1 MEKPSTY
8 IVGTPLYEKTQG
20 DDTNQIIVYGNITL
34 GLLTAC
40 LWVFL
45 AFQPT
50 TPPLITA
57 STATTTILILDRA
70 VWTICHTFN
79 KSTVTD
85 APDVHSLERTCF
97 FLYLLS
103 TLIFQSRKQVSGEQC
118 EPKPV
123 TGTILDNGKKFIV
136 ENTGDNTLDF
146 CDFIQNEA
154 TATVLWALC
163 TVPPLLL
170 LGAGWKTLKATQK
183 QNSEETTWVPFVALI
198 CLWAI
203 SEIVDF
209 WRGLSIKIRLAYI
222 VILVASFLVVTVI
235 SLIIRA
241 S

>member
-20 DDTNQIIVYGNITL
+20 DDTNQIIVYGNIIL
-34 GLLTAC
+34 GLLTAT
-40 LWVFL
+40 LWVVL
-45 AFQPT
+45 AFQPN
-50 TPPLITA
+50 TPPLIAATTA
-57 STATTTILILDRA
+57 ATTILIFDRA

-85 APDVHSLERTCF
+85 APDVHSFERTCF

-163 TVPPLLL
+163 TVPLLLL
-170 LGAGWKTLKATQK
+170 LGTGWKTLKATSK
-183 QNSEETTWVPFVALI
+183 QSKKETVWLPIVSNLLLLPTAFYWLLTITKAVLNMS
-198 CLWAI
+198 CLFLKLWI
-203 SEIVDF
+203 
-209 WRGLSIKIRLAYI
+209 RKIRKKNQ
-222 VILVASFLVVTVI
+222 
-235 SLIIRA
+235 
-241 S
+241 